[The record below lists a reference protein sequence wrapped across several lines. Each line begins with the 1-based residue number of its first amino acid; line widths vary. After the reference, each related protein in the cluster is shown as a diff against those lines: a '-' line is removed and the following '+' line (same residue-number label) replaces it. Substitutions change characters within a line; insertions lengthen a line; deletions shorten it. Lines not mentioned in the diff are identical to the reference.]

1 MHTRQI
7 NATTASDIDY
17 AKLAGSAAD
26 TYTSARDA
34 LNRATLHDLI
44 SCRNK
49 ACDETFISNSDFN
62 FTRTSDAAAEI
73 GRWYEDRFREN
84 RSYRNEERMRY
95 WRMVAAKELEKR
107 DGQSTRGVFETH
119 PKWLARRD
127 EYTRRLRRSP
137 NLKEK
142 LKGLFTLTHG
152 QQVLFGLTGVA
163 PLALSPV
170 ITLIAVN
177 PQ

>member
-1 MHTRQI
+1 MT
-7 NATTASDIDY
+7 
-17 AKLAGSAAD
+17 AAD
-26 TYTSARDA
+26 TYTSARTA
-34 LNRATLHDLI
+34 LNRAMLHDPI
-44 SCRNK
+44 SCWNK

-73 GRWYEDRFREN
+73 GRWYE
-84 RSYRNEERMRY
+84 ERMRY
-95 WRMVAAKELEKR
+95 WRMVAAKELDKR

-142 LKGLFTLTHG
+142 LKGLFTPTYG

-163 PLALSPV
+163 LLALSPV
-170 ITLIAVN
+170 IMLIVVN